1 MGELFSGLQLGFA
14 TALGWQNLLMCFVG
28 VLLGTLV
35 GVLPGIGPV
44 ATISMLLPLTFAMEP
59 VSALIMMAGIYYG
72 TQYGG
77 STTAILINMPG
88 EASSVVTALDGHR
101 MAREGRAGAA
111 LALAALS
118 SFFAGTVS
126 TLLIALVAP
135 PLTEFALKVGSP
147 EYFALMVLGLAASIA
162 LAQGS
167 LIKAIAML
175 VLGVLL
181 GTVGQDRAL
190 GTERFTFG
198 LPDLAEGLEFV
209 ALAMGL
215 FGICEIL
222 RNLEGDGTRGEAVC
236 RLGSLMPTREEL
248 RTSIAPAV
256 RGSALGSVLGVLPG
270 GGAILASFASYA
282 LEKKISSAPERFG
295 KGAPEGVAGPEAANN
310 AAAQT
315 SFIPMLT
322 LGIPASPVLALM
334 IGALIVQGITPGP
347 TVMLQK
353 PELFW
358 GLIASMWIGNA
369 MLLVLNLPLVGIW
382 VRLLSVRYHLL
393 YPVIVGFCCVGL
405 MSISANPFH
414 VYTLILFGIGG
425 YFLLRMGFEPAPLLL
440 GFVIGPMLEENL
452 RRSLVLSGGDPL
464 IFVQRPMTAALLA
477 VAAAGLVV
485 ASLPAMGRRRQQTF
499 NE

>member
-1 MGELFSGLQLGFA
+1 MELLANLGLGFG
-14 TALGWQNLLMCFVG
+14 TAFGWNNLLFCFIG

-44 ATISMLLPLTFAMEP
+44 ATVSLLLPVTFAMQP
-59 VSALIMMAGIYYG
+59 VTALIMMAGIYYG

-101 MAREGRAGAA
+101 MARKGRAGAA
-111 LALAALS
+111 LATAAIG
-118 SFFAGTVS
+118 SFIAGTAA
-126 TLLIALVAP
+126 TLLIALLAP
-135 PLTEFALKVGSP
+135 PLTELALKVGSP
-147 EYFALMVLGLAASIA
+147 EYFALMVLGLIASVT

-167 LIKAIAML
+167 LAKALAML
-175 VLGVLL
+175 VLGATL

-209 ALAMGL
+209 AIAMGL
-215 FGICEIL
+215 FGLCEIL
-222 RNLEGDGTRGEAVC
+222 RNLEVGHARGDPVQEVGTL
-236 RLGSLMPTREEL
+236 RLSRADL
-248 RTSIAPAV
+248 RAIAWPIV
-256 RGSALGSVLGVLPG
+256 RGTTLGSVLGVLPG
-270 GGAILASFASYA
+270 GGAILASFAAYA
-282 LEKKISSAPERFG
+282 LEKKVSVRPQAFG
-295 KGAPEGVAGPEAANN
+295 QGAIEGVAAPEAANN
-310 AAAQT
+310 AASQT

-334 IGALIVQGITPGP
+334 IGALIVQGINPGP

-369 MLLVLNLPLVGIW
+369 MLLVLNLPLVGLW
-382 VRLLSVRYHLL
+382 VRLLTVPYRYL
-393 YPVIVGFCCVGL
+393 YPCVVGFCCIGVL
-405 MSISANPFH
+405 SISNNPFH
-414 VYTLILFGIGG
+414 VYTLILFGVGG
-425 YFLLRMGFEPAPLLL
+425 YLLMRMGFEPAPLLL

-452 RRSLVLSGGDPL
+452 RRSFVLSGGDPM
-464 IFVQRPMTAALLA
+464 IFLERPVTAVLLGCALLVLA
-477 VAAAGLVV
+477 VAAAPG
-485 ASLPAMGRRRQQTF
+485 MRRRRDEAF
-499 NE
+499 VE

>member
-1 MGELFSGLQLGFA
+1 MTELFATLQLGFG
-14 TALGWQNLLMCFVG
+14 TALSWQNLALCFVG

-44 ATISMLLPLTFAMEP
+44 ATISMLLPITFAMPP

-101 MAREGRAGAA
+101 MAANGRAGPA

-118 SFFAGTVS
+118 SFAAGTLA

-135 PLTEFALKVGSP
+135 PLTELALKVGSP
-147 EYFALMVLGLAASIA
+147 EYFALMVLGLAASVS

-167 LIKAIAML
+167 LLKAVAML

-198 LPDLAEGLEFV
+198 WPDLAEGLEFV

-222 RNLEGDGTRGEAVC
+222 RNLEQHDGQRSTVYKVS
-236 RLGSLMPTREEL
+236 SLMPSREEL
-248 RTSIAPAV
+248 RLSIGPAL
-256 RGSALGSVLGVLPG
+256 RGTALGSALGVLPG

-282 LEKKISSAPERFG
+282 IEKRIAANPQRFG
-295 KGAPEGVAGPEAANN
+295 AGAPEGVAGPEAANN

-382 VRLLSVRYHLL
+382 VRMLTIPYHFLF
-393 YPVIVGFCCVGL
+393 PAIVGFCCIGI
-405 MSISANPFH
+405 MSIGNNPFH
-414 VYTLILFGIGG
+414 VYTLILFGVGG
-425 YFLLRMGFEPAPLLL
+425 YLLLRLGFEAAPLLL

-452 RRSLVLSGGDPL
+452 RRSLVLSSGDPM
-464 IFVQRPMTAALLA
+464 IFVQRPMTATLLA
-477 VAAAGLVV
+477 VAIAGILLAA
-485 ASLPAMGRRRQQTF
+485 LPAIGRRRQTTF
-499 NE
+499 SD